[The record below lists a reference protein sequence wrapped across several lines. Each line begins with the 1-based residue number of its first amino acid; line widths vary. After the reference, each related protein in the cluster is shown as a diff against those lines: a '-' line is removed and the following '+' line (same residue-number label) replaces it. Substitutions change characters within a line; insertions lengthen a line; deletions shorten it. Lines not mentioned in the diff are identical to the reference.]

1 MTFENEDRRTRHA
14 EKDAAKHHSDHGIS
28 ERDQAALDRVSTAQS
43 EEDTEVLQNEPIAD
57 SDGVDGD
64 TDLADINVLPG
75 TGGPDDDGD
84 IEVDPAELNL
94 SGDSIPGHPKPASHP
109 H

>member
-1 MTFENEDRRTRHA
+1 M
-14 EKDAAKHHSDHGIS
+14 S
-28 ERDQAALDRVSTAQS
+28 ERDQAALDRVGTAQS
-43 EEDTEVLQNEPIAD
+43 ENDTEALQNEPIAD
-57 SDGVDGD
+57 SDAVDDD

-84 IEVDPAELNL
+84 VEVDPAELNL

>member
-1 MTFENEDRRTRHA
+1 M
-14 EKDAAKHHSDHGIS
+14 S
-28 ERDQAALDRVSTAQS
+28 ERDQAALDRVGTAQS
-43 EEDTEVLQNEPIAD
+43 EADTEVLQNEAIAD
-57 SDGVDGD
+57 SDAVDAD
-64 TDLADINVLPG
+64 TDLDEIKVLPG

-84 IEVDPAELNL
+84 IEVDPSELNL